1 MTTPAVQCH
10 IESRFYT
17 SRDGLR
23 LHARDYVPLDAA
35 HEQNLPVICLHGL
48 SRNARD
54 FDILA
59 KHLASHQ
66 RTPRRVIAF
75 DYRGRGQ
82 SQYDKKWSNYNVL
95 TEAEDVVSGL
105 NALGIEHG
113 IFIGTSRGGLITFVL
128 AGMRPT
134 ALKGV
139 VLNDIGPVI
148 DGAGLMQ
155 IRSYLQH
162 APRPKTWGEAIEA
175 QKKIMGKNFPALTDD
190 DWRFEVES
198 RYSQKDGILSADY
211 DPRLAD
217 TMKGLNAGDRLPTA
231 WPQFMGLRHL
241 PMLVIRGENSNILS
255 KQTLDEMK
263 DVHPSISHIEVDGQ
277 GHAPMLHTAGLDD
290 SIAQFCAAV

>member
-1 MTTPAVQCH
+1 MTNSAVQCH

-23 LHARDYVPLDAA
+23 LHACDYVPFDAA
-35 HEQNLPVICLHGL
+35 HEQNLPVICMHGL

-54 FDILA
+54 FDLLA
-59 KHLASHQ
+59 KYLASHPQ
-66 RTPRRVIAF
+66 TPRRVIAF
-75 DYRGRGQ
+75 DYRGRGL
-82 SQYDKKWSNYNVL
+82 SEYDKNWSKYNVL
-95 TEAEDVVSGL
+95 TEAEDIVSGL

-134 ALKGV
+134 ALKGI

-155 IRSYLQH
+155 IRSYLQQ
-162 APRPKTWGEAIEA
+162 APRPKNWSEAIEA
-175 QKKIMGKNFPALTDD
+175 QRKIMGKSFPALTDE
-190 DWRFEVES
+190 DWLFEVEC

-211 DPRLAD
+211 DPHLAD

-231 WPQFMGLRHL
+231 WPQFIGLRHL
-241 PMLVIRGENSNILS
+241 PTLVIRGENSNILS
-255 KQTLDEMK
+255 KETFEQMSA
-263 DVHPSISHIEVDGQ
+263 VHPKMQQLHVEGQ
-277 GHAPMLHTAGLDD
+277 GHAPMLHTSGLDD
-290 SIAQFCAAV
+290 AIAQFCAKI